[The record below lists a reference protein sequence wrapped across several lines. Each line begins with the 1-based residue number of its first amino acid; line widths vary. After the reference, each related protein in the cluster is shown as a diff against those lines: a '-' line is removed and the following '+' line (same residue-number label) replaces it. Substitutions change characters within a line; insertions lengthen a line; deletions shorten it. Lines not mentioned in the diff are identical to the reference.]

1 MSSSAPRQRRKQAR
15 PAELLAAALDLFVQR
30 GFAATRLE
38 DIAAQAGVS
47 KGTLYLYFGSK
58 EMLFKS
64 VIQQGILPA
73 LEEGETLFSQHQGD
87 TRSLLE
93 MLVLR
98 WWMLVGST
106 SLGGIPKLM
115 IAEAGNFPEVAQY
128 YYENVIVRIRDLL
141 RRVLQRGMAS
151 GEFRTLD
158 MESCIDVILAPF
170 LMLAIWRHSLL
181 PQGCGKQEPEMY
193 LRTHLELLLNGLM
206 VRE

>member
-1 MSSSAPRQRRKQAR
+1 MSSSVPRQRRKQAR

-38 DIAAQAGVS
+38 DVAAQAGVS

-58 EMLFKS
+58 ETLFKS

-73 LEEGETLFSQHQGD
+73 LEEGETLFSQHQGNA
-87 TRSLLE
+87 RSLLE

-98 WWMLVGST
+98 WWALVGST

-128 YYENVIVRIRDLL
+128 YYDNVIVRIRDLL

-158 MESCIDVILAPF
+158 VESCIDVILAPP

-181 PQGCGKQEPEMY
+181 PQGCGKEEPEMY